1 MNSAKIST
9 REGLMMQTVDRACID
24 MNYEWFR
31 ENLPILV
38 KKYDDQYV
46 VVKDKSFVAA
56 YPSFNE
62 AFDETLKTEKPGTF
76 IIQLCSLD
84 ESKTTI
90 KFYSRARFDFN
101 AVN

>member
-1 MNSAKIST
+1 
-9 REGLMMQTVDRACID
+9 MQTIDRACAD

-38 KKYDDQYV
+38 NKYDDQYV
-46 VVKDKSFVAA
+46 VVKDKSIIAA

-62 AFDETLKTEKPGTF
+62 AFDETLKTEKAGTF

-90 KFYSRARFDFN
+90 KFYSNVSFDFGIAN
-101 AVN
+101 